1 MPLSNLEIV
10 LNILFQKKRNVFLS
24 GIGGCGKSFLAKELK
39 SYCITN
45 NINCVLTSTTGISAY
60 NIGGQTIHSW
70 SGIVFN
76 KTTQDTIDRIV
87 RKILRRSKD
96 KKKIRNAELLIIDEI
111 SMLGGTYLEVM
122 DYVFKEIRECKE
134 PLGGL
139 RVLFTG
145 DFLQLPPVNDVYAF
159 QSIIWKELN
168 LVILELTVPKR
179 FDDPRYAEML
189 LRIRRQEHTQE
200 DLEKLE
206 ERHDAYKKLD
216 KTNIDN
222 FTILMSKKK
231 DVNDYNNKK
240 LDLLEGVADIIVAK
254 DKVIYCDDTSLLT
267 IATLDDYPEVEDS
280 NEEDFDKYFMSP
292 KYLKIKPFSRVM
304 IVQNIDQDRGIVNGS
319 QGTFLEFKSSSSMIE
334 NDIMSIQLDNGV
346 LCDVPKMLFYQ
357 QHGDEVFTRIQYP
370 VILAYGL
377 TIHKCQGLTLNNVI
391 INVGKDIFEA
401 GQAYVAL
408 SRCRNLNSLYLSGL
422 SDKKLYCDNIAKR
435 FENNS
440 KKYSLH

>member
-1 MPLSNLEIV
+1 
-10 LNILFQKKRNVFLS
+10 
-24 GIGGCGKSFLAKELK
+24 
-39 SYCITN
+39 
-45 NINCVLTSTTGISAY
+45 
-60 NIGGQTIHSW
+60 
-70 SGIVFN
+70 
-76 KTTQDTIDRIV
+76 
-87 RKILRRSKD
+87 
-96 KKKIRNAELLIIDEI
+96 
-111 SMLGGTYLEVM
+111 
-122 DYVFKEIRECKE
+122 
-134 PLGGL
+134 
-139 RVLFTG
+139 
-145 DFLQLPPVNDVYAF
+145 
-159 QSIIWKELN
+159 
-168 LVILELTVPKR
+168 
-179 FDDPRYAEML
+179 
-189 LRIRRQEHTQE
+189 
-200 DLEKLE
+200 
-206 ERHDAYKKLD
+206 
-216 KTNIDN
+216 
-222 FTILMSKKK
+222 
-231 DVNDYNNKK
+231 
-240 LDLLEGVADIIVAK
+240 LEGVADIIVAK

-280 NEEDFDKYFMSP
+280 KEEDFDKYFMSP

-319 QGTFLEFKSSSSMIE
+319 QGTFLEFKSSSSIIE

-422 SDKKLYCDNIAKR
+422 SDKKLYCDNVAKR